1 MSRAAAFAVACGLLL
16 ATRASGQAPAALPIR
31 PLPAS
36 ERFEP
41 RPLDVTLRLSATRL
55 PFGQAPAFTL
65 VVRNPGSDPLLLH
78 PDVGPNLR
86 IFTSS
91 GQLVPP
97 FSGGIADYIFPR
109 TRRGD
114 LVTLR
119 PGASHAFPV
128 RAEFHPSPD
137 YASVAM
143 YTRQSGAG
151 PVELP
156 LPPGD
161 YSIRFSYISFPDY
174 AVSYD
179 MSPVPPNIWYGR
191 VETPPVRFTVLP
203 PTDAEVRG
211 WITRIDGDGP
221 AADAIAAVRARRL
234 AAAVDPLL
242 RRFART
248 ALDRQAIVE
257 AMWDFDG
264 GRPRL
269 LESIASLPDRERHDV
284 LASTAFMALARQA
297 VNCDAAVPL
306 ILETIERSSGAVD
319 GLIGTQ
325 APVSR
330 ACASL
335 SQRLRAIMRT
345 PVPSDV
351 PGFGS
356 AYARAGVIQALGWV
370 GNSGDVP
377 LLGAVLDR
385 SLPGL
390 PVNNQGAMITL
401 RQAAAQALGRIG
413 GVAAGEIL
421 LTQLRDPAGNRGVL
435 RTVVTEIAR
444 LRPDGAADALIPLL
458 ASPDQDVVTNTAT
471 ALQQLGARGA
481 VPALL
486 PLLTHRVPVV
496 RAYASRALLELGPAN
511 TRPATIAVPDDS
523 DATTKYNVLAYLA
536 RHGQLS
542 ELPRFVEAVV
552 TGASYVREGGVEGVA
567 KFGTAATFV
576 ALRTALAGVSEE
588 NVGWVRMALQRL
600 TFMPIWGPRE
610 LAEWDAW
617 FARQASRTREDWAQ
631 DALDRS
637 ATGRAGANSYFTARA
652 LEYLA
657 GAGLLSDRRIE
668 QGLNVRDWLVRA
680 AIADALAKSRPA
692 QAAAVYL
699 GELDSR
705 SLAACYNAARKL
717 AELAHEKVNVD
728 CTTAADRQ
736 QAVARWSRLLRE

>member
-1 MSRAAAFAVACGLLL
+1 MSRAVAFAIACGLLL
-16 ATRASGQAPAALPIR
+16 ATRASGQAPAALSIR

-41 RPLDVTLRLSATRL
+41 RPLDVTLRLSASRL
-55 PFGQAPAFTL
+55 PFGRAPGFTL
-65 VVRNPGSDPLLLH
+65 VVRNTGVDPLLLH
-78 PDVGPNLR
+78 PDVAPNLR
-86 IFTSS
+86 IFTAS

-97 FSGGIADYIFPR
+97 FSGGYADYIFPH

-114 LVTLR
+114 LVALR
-119 PGASHAFPV
+119 PGASRGFPV

-137 YASVAM
+137 YSSVAM
-143 YTRQSGAG
+143 YTMQSGAG
-151 PVELP
+151 PIEFP

-191 VETPPVRFTVLP
+191 AETPPVRFTVLP

-211 WITRIDGDGP
+211 WITSIDGDGP
-221 AADAIAAVRARRL
+221 AAGAIAAVRARRL

-248 ALDRQAIVE
+248 TLDRQAIVE

-284 LASTAFMALARQA
+284 LASTAFMALAGQA
-297 VNCDAAVPL
+297 LNCDAAVPL
-306 ILETIERSSGAVD
+306 ILETIERFSGAVD
-319 GLIGTQ
+319 GLVGTQ

-351 PGFGS
+351 PVFGS

-390 PVNNQGAMITL
+390 PVNNQGAMNTL

-413 GVAAGEIL
+413 GVEAVQML
-421 LTQLRDPAGNRGVL
+421 LTQLRDPASNRGVMSTL
-435 RTVVTEIAR
+435 VREVER

-471 ALQQLGARGA
+471 ALQQLGARSA

-486 PLLTHRVPVV
+486 SLLTHRVPVV

-511 TRPATIAVPDDS
+511 APSATIAVPDDS
-523 DATTKYNVLAYLA
+523 DAMTKYNVLAYLA
-536 RHGQLS
+536 RHGQPS

-552 TGASYVREGGVEGVA
+552 TGASYVREAGVEGVA
-567 KFGTAATFV
+567 RFGTRETFV
-576 ALRTALAGVSEE
+576 ALRAALTTAPANPDHL
-588 NVGWVRMALQRL
+588 RTALQRL

-617 FARQASRTREDWAQ
+617 FARQTSRTREDWAQ

-668 QGLNVRDWLVRA
+668 QALSVRDWFVRA
-680 AIADALAKSRPA
+680 AIADALVKRRPA
-692 QAAAVYL
+692 RAAAVYL
-699 GELDSR
+699 GELDNR
-705 SLAACYNAARKL
+705 SLAACYNAAGKL
-717 AELAHEKVNVD
+717 AELAHEQVNVD
-728 CTTAADRQ
+728 CTTTADRQ
-736 QAVARWSRLLRE
+736 QAVARWRRLLRE